1 MCFVSVRVELTVI
14 SWTWRGSY
22 FRTLSF
28 VFILPFCLL
37 VLVLC
42 EALNVRWIL
51 QATSSL
57 SDIGPEES
65 FKTSLNYVKVSKVQ
79 YILVFHFG
87 FETIWNIAFCL
98 FNSFIF
104 LLKRNYDVNKIVPRG
119 NKEKQEDFRTSWIF
133 VCDSLILSNYFCGFS
148 NSVLTFRGKS
158 TTTMFLRKLNTLSL
172 VLLRNLLCWWNRKSK
187 VLVWLLSERLKRNK

>member
-1 MCFVSVRVELTVI
+1 MI

-22 FRTLSF
+22 FQTLSF
-28 VFILPFCLL
+28 VLLPLCLL

-42 EALNVRWIL
+42 EALNVKWIL

-79 YILVFHFG
+79 IYWFFILDMKQY
-87 FETIWNIAFCL
+87 ETAFCL

-119 NKEKQEDFRTSWIF
+119 NKEKQVEFRTSWIF
-133 VCDSLILSNYFCGFS
+133 VCDSLISSNYFCGFT

-172 VLLRNLLCWWNRKSK
+172 VLPRNLLCWWNRKSK

>member
-1 MCFVSVRVELTVI
+1 MI

-22 FRTLSF
+22 FQTLSF
-28 VFILPFCLL
+28 VLLPFCWLI
-37 VLVLC
+37 LVLC

-87 FETIWNIAFCL
+87 YETIWNIAFCL

-104 LLKRNYDVNKIVPRG
+104 LLKWNYDVNYIVPRG
-119 NKEKQEDFRTSWIF
+119 NKEKQEDFRTCWIF
-133 VCDSLILSNYFCGFS
+133 VCDYLIYSNYFCGFS
-148 NSVLTFRGKS
+148 NSQLNSVLTFRGKS
-158 TTTMFLRKLNTLSL
+158 TTTMFLRKLNTPSL